1 MKLSFLDRL
10 QNLVKPS
17 SSEPTPFVA
26 QRAAAIAQLD
36 GLRADLPDLLAATVI
51 DIETGQALASH
62 TSSAALAPAK
72 VSHHHAEIIRQKRR
86 ALAALQLS
94 DEAIEDIVIALT
106 TQLHLFRISPDNRRL
121 LCLVVGTKDTNLALA
136 RETLRQHNT

>member
-1 MKLSFLDRL
+1 MKIPFLDRL
-10 QNLVKPS
+10 QGIAKPS
-17 SSEPTPFVA
+17 PPAATPFAA

-62 TSSAALAPAK
+62 TNSAALAPAK

-86 ALAALQLS
+86 AITALHLP
-94 DEAIEDIVIALT
+94 DEAIEDIVITLS
-106 TQLHLFRISPDNRRL
+106 TQLHLLRISPDSRRL
-121 LCLVVGTKDTNLALA
+121 LCLIVGTQDTNLALA